1 MSEIPLDP
9 VARQVLRGGA
19 GRGLLPPPR
28 RLRFL
33 VGALVSGSAMVWL
46 QDNFGWLV
54 GFGVPALCTV
64 LAMASFLLGSAM
76 YRHQP
81 HGRTVVRA
89 CQVVVAAISKRNVAL
104 PHDSFVLYDGPP
116 KCGQKLVHTDQFRFL
131 DNAARLRR
139 RWRCHRWWGG
149 EAAAAAAQPWRL
161 CTVTQVDELKV
172 IVRML
177 PVWATGIVYC
187 MVLVQQPLFTV
198 QGRAMRR
205 RLGFGAG
212 AFAIPA
218 ASLHSVYAAAMLI
231 LVPLYDAAVVPAVR
245 RLTSNKRGLTEMQRI
260 GAGMTLSVAAM
271 AAAATVEGRRLA
283 VGKAAARLG
292 SGKRQAEQQFG
303 GGGDGAVSATTSSP
317 RRQRGAG
324 CWKRRAR
331 PWRRTS

>member
-1 MSEIPLDP
+1 
-9 VARQVLRGGA
+9 
-19 GRGLLPPPR
+19 
-28 RLRFL
+28 
-33 VGALVSGSAMVWL
+33 MVWL

-64 LAMASFLLGSAM
+64 LAMANFLLGSAM
-76 YRHQP
+76 Y
-81 HGRTVVRA
+81 
-89 CQVVVAAISKRNVAL
+89 SKRNVAL
-104 PHDSFVLYDGPP
+104 PHDSFVLYDVSAKVRAEAGAHRPVQVL
-116 KCGQKLVHTDQFRFL
+116 GQR
-131 DNAARLRR
+131 
-139 RWRCHRWWGG
+139 G
-149 EAAAAAAQPWRL
+149 EAAAAVAMSSLSGGGPEAAAPAAQPWRL

-177 PVWATGIVYC
+177 PVWTRATGIVYC

-292 SGKRQAEQQFG
+292 SGKRRAEQQFG

>member
-1 MSEIPLDP
+1 MPLDP
-9 VARQVLRGGA
+9 LVTRQVLRGGA

-28 RLRFL
+28 RLSFL

-89 CQVVVAAISKRNVAL
+89 CQVVVAAIRKRNVAL

-116 KCGQKLVHTDQFRFL
+116 KCGQKLAHTDQFRFL
-131 DNAARLRR
+131 DNAARLRW

-177 PVWATGIVYC
+177 PVWARATGIVYC
-187 MVLVQQPLFTV
+187 MPLFTV

-205 RLGFGAG
+205 RLGFGAD

-245 RLTSNKRGLTEMQRI
+245 RLTSNERGLTEMQRI

-271 AAAATVEGRRLA
+271 ASAERSNSSVGVEMERCRRRRLLPDGSA
-283 VGKAAARLG
+283 ELDAGKDEHGRG
-292 SGKRQAEQQFG
+292 DKRVELLDGEEAPSMTSVTG
-303 GGGDGAVSATTSSP
+303 GY
-317 RRQRGAG
+317 AG
-324 CWKRRAR
+324 V
-331 PWRRTS
+331 

>member
-1 MSEIPLDP
+1 
-9 VARQVLRGGA
+9 
-19 GRGLLPPPR
+19 
-28 RLRFL
+28 
-33 VGALVSGSAMVWL
+33 MVWL

-64 LAMASFLLGSAM
+64 LAM
-76 YRHQP
+76 
-81 HGRTVVRA
+81 
-89 CQVVVAAISKRNVAL
+89 VVVAAIRKRNVAL

-116 KCGQKLVHTDQFRFL
+116 KCGQKLAHTDQFRFL
-131 DNAARLRR
+131 DNAARLRW

-177 PVWATGIVYC
+177 PVWARATGIVYC

-205 RLGFGAG
+205 RLGFGAD

-245 RLTSNKRGLTEMQRI
+245 RLTSNERGLTEMQRI

-292 SGKRQAEQQFG
+292 SGKRRAEQQFG

-331 PWRRTS
+331 PWRQTS

>member
-1 MSEIPLDP
+1 
-9 VARQVLRGGA
+9 
-19 GRGLLPPPR
+19 
-28 RLRFL
+28 
-33 VGALVSGSAMVWL
+33 MVWL

-64 LAMASFLLGSAM
+64 LAMANFLLGSAM
-76 YRHQP
+76 YRSSSPPSVRGTSRCLTTASSSTTVRQSA
-81 HGRTVVRA
+81 GRSWRTQTSSGSWTTRRGCGGGGDVIVG
-89 CQVVVAAISKRNVAL
+89 AA
-104 PHDSFVLYDGPP
+104 
-116 KCGQKLVHTDQFRFL
+116 
-131 DNAARLRR
+131 
-139 RWRCHRWWGG
+139 
-149 EAAAAAAQPWRL
+149 EPWRL

-177 PVWATGIVYC
+177 PVWTRATGIVYC

-292 SGKRQAEQQFG
+292 SGKRRAEQQFG

>member
-1 MSEIPLDP
+1 
-9 VARQVLRGGA
+9 
-19 GRGLLPPPR
+19 
-28 RLRFL
+28 
-33 VGALVSGSAMVWL
+33 MVWL

-76 YRHQP
+76 YRYHQAP
-81 HGRTVVRA
+81 ASWQNCGAILPGRRRRHQEEERRAASRQLRPLRRSAKVRA
-89 CQVVVAAISKRNVAL
+89 EAGAHRPVQVLGQRGEAAAAVAVS
-104 PHDSFVLYDGPP
+104 S
-116 KCGQKLVHTDQFRFL
+116 LV
-131 DNAARLRR
+131 
-139 RWRCHRWWGG
+139 GG

-177 PVWATGIVYC
+177 PVWARATGIVYC

-245 RLTSNKRGLTEMQRI
+245 RLTSNERGLTEMQRI

-292 SGKRQAEQQFG
+292 SGKRRAEQQFG